1 MSEHIFDNDGM
12 VEFDH
17 YVPSAKPDPQVPSLN
32 DFKSFC
38 ESTGRHWEEYS
49 GIPLILEFAGW
60 WGKR

>member
-49 GIPLILEFAGW
+49 GRQISAIVVNCHNH
-60 WGKR
+60 